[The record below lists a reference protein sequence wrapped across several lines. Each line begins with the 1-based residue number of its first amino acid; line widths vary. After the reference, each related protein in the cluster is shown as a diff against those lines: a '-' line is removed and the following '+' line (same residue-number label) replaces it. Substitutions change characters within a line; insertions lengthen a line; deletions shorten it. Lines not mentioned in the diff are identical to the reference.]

1 MATKVTEGQ
10 SRARI
15 RLRRRGVAGASSLWE
30 GRFTYVDAAS
40 ASGRRWVSV
49 YGESRARVEAK
60 LVDAMAQR
68 QKGID
73 PPRGTLTVGAY
84 LDRWLEQTE
93 HDLKRSTAVR
103 YRQLVDFHV
112 SPRIGHVKLN
122 QLSPADINRMTAAIV
137 AAGRSPH
144 TANRVRAVVR
154 TALND
159 AIREGLLARN
169 AAALADPRRV
179 DERSIDP
186 MAPNEARRILD
197 AVAEHPVGPLVA
209 TALWTGL
216 RQGELLALT
225 WDRVD
230 LDART
235 LRVSGS
241 VARIAGET
249 LMWAPKNRSSVRV
262 VPIAAPLVP
271 ILATHRVRQ
280 RQRRLSAGSDWETSW
295 GDLVFTTAVGD
306 PLNGT
311 TVSGHFKGCLHAAGL
326 PRRRFHDL
334 RHGAATL
341 WLAAGVDLKT
351 VSTLLGHSTIATTA
365 NVYTGVLDSLRRD
378 AVDRMARLL
387 SPGSESLLLHD
398 P

>member
-1 MATKVTEGQ
+1 MAAKVTEGQ
-10 SRARI
+10 TRARI
-15 RLRRRGVAGASSLWE
+15 RLRRRGAAGASSLWE
-30 GRFTYVDAAS
+30 GRFTYIDAAS

-49 YGESRARVEAK
+49 YGQTRAEVEVK

-68 QKGID
+68 HKGVD
-73 PPRGTLTVGAY
+73 PPRGALTVGAY
-84 LDRWLEQTE
+84 LDQWLNQTE

-112 SPRIGHVKLN
+112 GPRIGHLKLN
-122 QLSPADINRMTAAIV
+122 RLSPADVNRMTAAIV
-137 AAGRSPH
+137 ASGRSPH

-159 AIREGLLARN
+159 AIRQGFLARN

-179 DERSIDP
+179 DDRGIEP
-186 MAPNEARRILD
+186 MAPDEARDILD
-197 AVAEHPVGPLVA
+197 AVDRHPIGPLVA

-225 WDRVD
+225 WDRVNLD
-230 LDART
+230 LRT

-241 VARIAGET
+241 IARIAGET

-271 ILATHRVRQ
+271 ILAAHRLRQ
-280 RQRRLSAGSDWETSW
+280 RERRLSAGSAWEMSW
-295 GDLVFTTAVGD
+295 GDLVFTTAAGD

-311 TVSGHFKGCLHAAGL
+311 TVSGHFKGCLQAAAL

-334 RHGAATL
+334 RHAAATL

-351 VSTLLGHSTIATTA
+351 VSALLGHSTIATTA

-387 SPGSESLLLHD
+387 SPGSESLLRHD